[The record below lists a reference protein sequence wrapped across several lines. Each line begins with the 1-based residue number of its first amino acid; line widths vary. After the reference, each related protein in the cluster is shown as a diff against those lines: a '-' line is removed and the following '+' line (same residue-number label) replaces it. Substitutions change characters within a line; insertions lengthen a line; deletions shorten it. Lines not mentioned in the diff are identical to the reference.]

1 MRKRLYFA
9 ALALGGCLWMT
20 SCDEAL
26 ESGSFPTEYASV
38 AYFTGTEDE
47 PETQVTLLQT
57 GEDVTYN
64 LVVGKGG
71 NSPEATGSAE
81 LKIMTAEELAAYN
94 TERSTDYVLLPADF
108 YTLSKTTLDFASG
121 ASRDTVLVTFKGEA
135 LDAIS
140 QGEYVLPFYLE
151 GTNGTT
157 VHDGL
162 NQCVLVLSVDI
173 PTITLDISDM
183 QTVEMTTYD
192 ENRTATLPLVAY
204 IDLSENKWAFEVAFE
219 TDDTALQQYVDDY
232 KSQNAET
239 DSYKLLPKEMYTLP
253 SFSFVAGSVLVSETL
268 SLDLSSVSEETH
280 YLLPVVLKGCV
291 GVPFKV
297 EQTIRYVHVYVKDQ
311 LPEIEL
317 TEEMLA
323 GSFPASVSEGRVIA
337 NLFDGN
343 QETCW
348 GTSWQIDNG
357 NDYNSDGTPDPND
370 PKDSKFG
377 VWLDIEL
384 DEPVSIFTFSYQT
397 QNVFANV
404 NPQDISIYVYNED
417 SELATAQPIK
427 TATNLSS
434 EPYKWISFEN
444 FRLDKEYSHIRI
456 SITKANNTSYIGN
469 SANVTRG
476 WAGIAELRLYGQ

>member
-311 LPEIEL
+311 LSEIEL

-323 GSFPASVSEGRVIA
+323 NSFPTETSEGDHSFD
-337 NLFDGN
+337 NLWDNNTQTF
-343 QETCW
+343 W
-348 GTSWQIDNG
+348 KSSWRKPVGADK
-357 NDYNSDGTPDPND
+357 
-370 PKDSKFG
+370 KDAKYG
-377 VWLDIEL
+377 VWLEIHL
-384 DEPVSIFTFSYQT
+384 DSPISCFAFEYTT
-397 QNVFANV
+397 QDNHLPC
-404 NPQDISIYVYNED
+404 NPAKLDIYVFNDETIPSD
-417 SELATAQPIK
+417 IQPIASYPTDGQTLPAPSGK
-427 TATNLSS
+427 GEFLSWTS
-434 EPYKWISFEN
+434 PNISLNGSYKN
-444 FRLDKEYSHIRI
+444 IRI
-456 SITKANNTSYIGN
+456 AIPKTIEKEMKP
-469 SANVTRG
+469 NVGG
-476 WAGIAELRLYGQ
+476 WAGMSELKIYGMK